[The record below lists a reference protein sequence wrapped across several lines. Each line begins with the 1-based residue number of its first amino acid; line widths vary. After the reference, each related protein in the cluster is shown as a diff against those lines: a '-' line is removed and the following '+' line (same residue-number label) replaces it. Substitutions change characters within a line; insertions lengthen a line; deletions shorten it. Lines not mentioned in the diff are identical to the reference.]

1 MAILTLRTQSVMIEL
16 LLKREDY
23 MIFKEVLEKR
33 EAEEIE
39 SIRSDAMERA
49 KKVAAFLKEKY
60 GAKRVILF
68 GSIVKSS
75 YLHERSDIDLL
86 VEGIKSE
93 DFLRAGADAWKIS
106 GPFDVD
112 IIPAEIAHKNIL
124 KKALKEGI
132 EL

>member
-1 MAILTLRTQSVMIEL
+1 MISREAI
-16 LLKREDY
+16 
-23 MIFKEVLEKR
+23 EKR
-33 EAEEIE
+33 EAEKIE
-39 SIRSDAMERA
+39 SIRSEAMDKAR
-49 KKVAAFLKEKY
+49 KVAILLKERY
-60 GAKRVILF
+60 GAKSVILF
-68 GSIVKSS
+68 GSIVKSD

-93 DFLRAGADAWKIS
+93 DFLRAGADAWRVTD
-106 GPFDVD
+106 PFDVD

>member
-1 MAILTLRTQSVMIEL
+1 MPILREAI
-16 LLKREDY
+16 
-23 MIFKEVLEKR
+23 EKR
-33 EAEEIE
+33 QAEEIAF
-39 SIRSDAMERA
+39 IRSDAMDKARN
-49 KKVAAFLKEKY
+49 VATLLKEKY

-68 GSIVKSS
+68 GSIVKSD

-93 DFLRAGADAWKIS
+93 DFLRAGADAWRVTD
-106 GPFDVD
+106 PFDVD
-112 IIPAEIAHKNIL
+112 IIPAGIAHKNIL